1 MIHKHLLICKLLWVS
16 LPLSG
21 LLGPTIGL
29 SWIQVPLSLVMSSFC
44 IFFWILFVAKY
55 IGNMNADFIHAL
67 S

>member
-1 MIHKHLLICKLLWVS
+1 MINIYLSVS
-16 LPLSG
+16 YRELVLPLSG

-29 SWIQVPLSLVMSSFC
+29 SWIQVPLSSVMSSFC
-44 IFFWILFVAKY
+44 ICFWILILAKY